1 MQYVIAGLSSG
12 GLYAILAVGLVMTYR
27 STRTLNFAQGEIAMI
42 LAFVCYTLLT
52 ESGVSVVPA
61 LLLTL
66 AAASLLGA
74 FLYNVVIYPN
84 RKKDHVSLAILTVG
98 VQLSL
103 VGLAALVWGPQA
115 HVFPNFL
122 ESETYH
128 FLGLT
133 IGSAFFWTLIVAF
146 ICMLAV
152 TIFLRFTKIGLA
164 MRVAATDVNLAQ
176 LLGVNIR
183 MVSTLAWTAASSLGA
198 VTGVLFSMSVYLN
211 PYMMGMVILKAFA
224 AVVLGGM
231 NSVAGVFVGGL
242 IVGLLEAGVAYA
254 ISPLLQDSVSL
265 IVIILVLLVKPKGLF
280 AGSASWR
287 A

>member
-12 GLYAILAVGLVMTYR
+12 GLYAVLAIGLVLTFR
-27 STRTLNFAQGEIAMI
+27 STRTLNFAQGEMAMI
-42 LAFVCYTLLT
+42 LAFVCFSLLT
-52 ESGVSVVPA
+52 QAGLSVLPA
-61 LLLTL
+61 FAVTAL
-66 AAASLLGA
+66 AASALGA
-74 FLYNVVIYPN
+74 LIYNAVIYPN
-84 RKKDHVSLAILTVG
+84 RNKDHERLAILTVG

-115 HVFPNFL
+115 YIFPTL
-122 ESETYH
+122 LQTETYQ

-133 IGSAFFWTLIVAF
+133 ISSASFWTLVVAAVS
-146 ICMLAV
+146 MAAV
-152 TIFLRFTKIGLA
+152 TAFLRFTQTGLA
-164 MRVAATDVNLAQ
+164 MRVGSMSTDIAQ

-183 MVSTLAWTAASSLGA
+183 FVSTLAWVGASFLGA
-198 VTGVLFSMSVYLN
+198 ATGVLFSINVYLN

-231 NSVAGVFVGGL
+231 TSVFGAFVGGL
-242 IVGLLEAGVAYA
+242 LVGLFEAGIAFA

-265 IVIILVLLVKPKGLF
+265 VVIMLVLLVRPQGLF
-280 AGSASWR
+280 AGAAAWR